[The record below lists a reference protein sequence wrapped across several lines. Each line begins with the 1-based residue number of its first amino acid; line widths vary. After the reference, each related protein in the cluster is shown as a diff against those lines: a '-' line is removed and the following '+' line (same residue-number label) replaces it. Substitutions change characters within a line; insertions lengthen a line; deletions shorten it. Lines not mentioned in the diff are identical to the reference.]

1 MKKRVYFDKFDD
13 MKFISHLD
21 LIHFFEKLIIK
32 AQLPIKYT
40 QGFNPR
46 PRLSFANP
54 VSLGTE
60 SFDEVMDFELEE
72 NLSDEIVF
80 EKLSGIKV
88 LGFKINRVETVLPSD
103 KISIAD
109 IFSMAIFEIEG
120 EKSEIDLLDSILN
133 QEIILEK
140 KEKNGKIVERDL
152 KEKVKK
158 VSRLNKNKIEVYLV
172 NGSPNS
178 FLNIAGIKLWNVSI
192 KKLGYK
198 LEGVS

>member
-1 MKKRVYFDKFDD
+1 
-13 MKFISHLD
+13 
-21 LIHFFEKLIIK
+21 
-32 AQLPIKYT
+32 
-40 QGFNPR
+40 
-46 PRLSFANP
+46 
-54 VSLGTE
+54 
-60 SFDEVMDFELEE
+60 
-72 NLSDEIVF
+72 
-80 EKLSGIKV
+80 
-88 LGFKINRVETVLPSD
+88 
-103 KISIAD
+103 
-109 IFSMAIFEIEG
+109 
-120 EKSEIDLLDSILN
+120 ILN